1 MKVSILG
8 TRGVPAGHSGFETFA
23 EQFALYMVGRQHEVT
38 VYCQIAEGMP
48 EFRDNWNGIHRIA
61 FAEGDHPAGTIRFDL
76 RSVIDASKSKDSV
89 VLTLGYNTAIFSL
102 LYRLRGIR
110 NYMNMDGIEWIRQK
124 WSRPARLWLRA
135 NEWLGARL
143 ANHLIADHP
152 EIKNHLLA
160 VSPAEKITVIPYA
173 AYPVRQAD
181 ESYIRELGLEPNKY
195 FLVIARSEPENSI
208 LEIVKAQT
216 SRGGE
221 YPLVVLGKY
230 KPDEKPYHAQVFEAA
245 KEGKVLLPGA
255 IFEKPRVQA
264 LRYFSTA
271 YIHGHQVG
279 GTNPSL
285 VEALAAGN
293 PVIAHDNRFNRW
305 VCGPGA
311 RFFESIEQLSEQM
324 NLLESDSQV
333 REEMRRASTQRHS
346 DLFQPEMIL
355 SAYEQLMKGLPVD
368 DSRWLIG

>member
-1 MKVSILG
+1 LKVSILG

-23 EQFALYMVGRQHEVT
+23 EQFALYMVERKHEVT
-38 VYCQIAEGMP
+38 VYCQIPEGMP
-48 EFRDNWNGIHRIA
+48 EFRDTWNGIKRIA
-61 FAEGDHPAGTIRFDL
+61 FSEGDHPMGTIRFDL
-76 RSVIDASKSKDSV
+76 RSVIDASRSKDSV

-102 LYRLRGIR
+102 LYRLCGVR

-124 WSRPARLWLRA
+124 WSRPAQLWLRA

-143 ANHLIADHP
+143 ANHLVADHP

-160 VSPAEKITVIPYA
+160 VSPPEKITVIPYG

-181 ESYIRELGLEPNKY
+181 ESYVRELGLEPNKY

-216 SRGGE
+216 MRGGE

-230 KPDEKPYHAQVFEAA
+230 NPAEKPYHASVFEAA
-245 KEGKVLLPGA
+245 KAGRVLLPGA
-255 IFEKPRVQA
+255 IFEQPRVQA

-293 PVIAHDNRFNRW
+293 AVIAHNNRFNRW

-311 RFFESIEQLSEQM
+311 RFFESVEQLRQQM
-324 NLLESDSQV
+324 NLLESDPQI
-333 REEMRRASTQRHS
+333 REEMCRASTQRFV

-355 SAYEQLMKGLPVD
+355 SAYEKLLMGLAVD
-368 DSRWLIG
+368 DSRWLLS

>member
-1 MKVSILG
+1 LKVSILG

-23 EQFALYMVGRQHEVT
+23 EQFALYLVERHHEVT
-38 VYCQIAEGMP
+38 VYCQIPEGMP
-48 EFRDNWNGIHRIA
+48 EFRDTWNGIKRIA
-61 FAEGDHPAGTIRFDL
+61 FSEGDHPVGTIRFDL
-76 RSVIDASKSKDSV
+76 RTVIDACKTKDAV

-102 LYRLRGIR
+102 LYRLRGVR

-124 WSRPARLWLRA
+124 WSRPAQLWLRA
-135 NEWLGARL
+135 NEWLGAHL
-143 ANHLIADHP
+143 ANHLVADHP

-160 VSPAEKITVIPYA
+160 VSRPEKITVIPYA
-173 AYPVRQAD
+173 AYPVGQAD

-216 SRGGE
+216 ARGGD

-230 KPDEKPYHAQVFEAA
+230 KPDENPYHAQVFEAA
-245 KEGKVLLPGA
+245 KEGRVLLPGA
-255 IFEKPRVQA
+255 IFDKARVQA

-293 PVIAHDNRFNRW
+293 AVIAHNNRFNRW
-305 VCGPGA
+305 VCGSGS
-311 RFFESIEQLSEQM
+311 RFFETIEQLSQQM
-324 NLLESDSQV
+324 NLLEDDTEI
-333 REEMRRASTQRHS
+333 REEMRNSSTQRYVE
-346 DLFQPEMIL
+346 LFQPEMIL
-355 SAYEQLMKGLPVD
+355 GAYEHLMMGLPVD
-368 DSRWLIG
+368 DSRWLLS